1 MATKLPGIAVQQE
14 HEAWLQNSAMQPHTS
29 FEDEVEPTTSVATAD
44 CTTLWEMGVR
54 VPTTEPDAYSLTL
67 ADMKVD
73 QEGSPDQD
81 DAGVCCCCFGK
92 PAKDT
97 SNH

>member
-1 MATKLPGIAVQQE
+1 MQQDTP
-14 HEAWLQNSAMQPHTS
+14 S
-29 FEDEVEPTTSVATAD
+29 EDEVEPIASVATAD

-54 VPTTEPDAYSLTL
+54 VPTTEPDAFSLTL
-67 ADMKVD
+67 ADVKVDQLSNKTIRNVKVD

-81 DAGVCCCCFGK
+81 DAGVWCCCFGK

-97 SNH
+97 SQPLN